1 MYVLTSDPPEF
12 AFVEIVGNKPRNVGT
27 DAVADQMQGIRRNA
41 TGMVGEVIHQLRD
54 ALRSESRSPV
64 DLAEAWFL
72 DYSGVVHDDDIVI
85 TTREVG

>member
-27 DAVADQMQGIRRNA
+27 DAIADQMQGIRRNA
-41 TGMVGEVIHQLRD
+41 TGMVGEVIDQLRD

-85 TTREVG
+85 TMREVG